1 ALPISLP
8 GLGDGIDAQQ
18 SRVRPI
24 PVRLFGDEVDFSG
37 IDPPISYPQLVHE
50 DVAVEA
56 HQFEEDPVELIVPG
70 SHRSPFLLFLELPD
84 LRSGR
89 WWDLLLALDPQCG
102 HQLDRKSTRLN
113 SSHVS
118 ISYAV
123 FCSRKKNTWRH
134 SKHLNV

>member
-1 ALPISLP
+1 
-8 GLGDGIDAQQ
+8 GIDAQQ

-102 HQLDRKSTRLN
+102 HQLAAFGGVALLDT
-113 SSHVS
+113 
-118 ISYAV
+118 
-123 FCSRKKNTWRH
+123 
-134 SKHLNV
+134 